1 MKNLNYDTEGQLPE
15 AYIDIF
21 YKSPLPQWIY
31 DLTTLSFLIVNNAAL
46 ELYGYSRDEFLKMTI
61 RDIRLPEEVP
71 VLEEIITNNV
81 KKGYFSQSTVR
92 HKTKSGKLLYV
103 SVKGN
108 SIRLGDRDARCVA
121 IIDQS
126 DQYKAEI
133 ALAASE
139 QRFKMLVQDGS
150 DLITIF
156 DSDGVYKYASP
167 TSQQVLGVAPELLI
181 GKNVFDFIHPEDRDT
196 AKLQFKLLESEH
208 QLKMPAFRYR
218 HFNGETRWME
228 TIITNRMHDPIIDGI
243 ITNSRDVTDRINE
256 EIEKKR
262 HVAEIEL
269 QNSKLKEIS
278 WMQSHT
284 VRAPLAT
291 LMGLISLMDHSS
303 NDKPLFDETLP
314 LLKKTAEDL
323 DSVVRSILH
332 KTA

>member
-1 MKNLNYDTEGQLPE
+1 MKDLNYGSEGQLPE
-15 AYIDIF
+15 AYVDIF
-21 YKSPLPQWIY
+21 YNSPLPQWIY
-31 DLTTLSFLIVNNAAL
+31 DLTTLSFLIVNNAAV
-46 ELYGYSRDEFLKMTI
+46 ELYGYSREEFLKMTI
-61 RDIRLPEEVP
+61 RDIRSPEEQP
-71 VLEEIITNNV
+71 KLDEILNTKIKT
-81 KKGYFSQSTVR
+81 GYFSQSTVR
-92 HKTKSGKLLYV
+92 HLTKNGELLYV

-108 SIRLGDRDARCVA
+108 SIRLEHKEARLVA

-126 DQYKAEI
+126 DQYKAEL

-156 DSDGVYKYASP
+156 DPDGVYKYASP
-167 TSQQVLGVAPELLI
+167 TSMQVLGVAPEILI
-181 GKNVFDFIHPEDRDT
+181 GRNVFDFIHPDDRDT

-208 QLKMPAFRYR
+208 QLKMPPFRYR

-256 EIEKKR
+256 EIQRKR

-291 LMGLISLMDHSS
+291 LMGLISLVAHGLDD
-303 NDKPLFDETLP
+303 DKLLHETLP
-314 LLKKTAEDL
+314 LLKKSAEDL
-323 DSVVRSILH
+323 DNVVRSIAK
-332 KTA
+332 KTG